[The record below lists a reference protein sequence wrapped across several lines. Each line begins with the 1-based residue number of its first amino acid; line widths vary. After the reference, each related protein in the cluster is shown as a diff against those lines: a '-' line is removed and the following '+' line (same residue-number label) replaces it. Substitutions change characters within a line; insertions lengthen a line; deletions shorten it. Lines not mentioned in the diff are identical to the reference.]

1 MPVKNKLLRITLQT
15 KLLLAFIAT
24 TIIILMVNV
33 YMYYNINQMITQ
45 LDEIYLS
52 NVSLNELAES
62 LREVQDN
69 MTDYLNTKTSDAM
82 EEYYRAEQEYSNQIN
97 KLNNITT
104 NNRLQR
110 MEKNI
115 RNISE
120 SYLEMTN
127 QTIEAKRGRNVE
139 KYKIRYEKA
148 TEFYEYIGT
157 YLYSLNN
164 EQFMENTGSYKTLS
178 LSLRYTEYVSL
189 TILLLIAFCNIII
202 ITIITKSI
210 TKPIR
215 SLAETANQ
223 VAKGNFEVQLVEVRT
238 HDEIAVVG
246 KAFNKMVVSLNE
258 YINQITDSMEKERLM
273 KERELMME
281 THLKDAQLRY
291 LQAQINPHFLFNT
304 LNAGAQLAMMEEA
317 DRTYEYIQNVA
328 EFFRYNVKKNNETV
342 TLEEEI
348 ELVDNYIYILN
359 VRFSGDIHYEK
370 RIEETMKDQL
380 SRIRIPSMM
389 LQPIVENCINYGIR
403 NIDWK
408 GLVVLSIY
416 EREDYVCISIRD
428 NGIGISKEMISNI
441 MNSRLIESDVSTDSN
456 GVGLNNVISRLRLF
470 FDDEDAFEILSD
482 GENHGTEVTIS
493 IPNWRYQS
501 K

>member
-1 MPVKNKLLRITLQT
+1 
-15 KLLLAFIAT
+15 
-24 TIIILMVNV
+24 MVNV

-52 NVSLNELAES
+52 NVSLNELTES
-62 LREVQDN
+62 LLDVQDN

-82 EEYYRAEQEYSNQIN
+82 EEYYRAEQEYSNKIN

-115 RNISE
+115 RNISDR
-120 SYLEMTN
+120 YLEMTN

-148 TEFYEYIGT
+148 TELYEYICT
-157 YLYSLNN
+157 YIYSLNN
-164 EQFMENTGSYKTLS
+164 EQFMENTGSYKILS

-189 TILLLIAFCNIII
+189 TILLVIAFCNIVI

-215 SLAETANQ
+215 RLAEKANQ
-223 VAKGNFEVQLVEVRT
+223 VAKGNLEVQLVEVRT

-246 KAFNKMVVSLNE
+246 KAFNKMVISLKE
-258 YINQITDSMEKERLM
+258 YINQIKDSMEKERQM

-328 EFFRYNVKKNNETV
+328 EFFRYNVKKNKETV

-359 VRFSGDIHYEK
+359 VRFSGDIQYEK
-370 RIEETMKDQL
+370 RIEEEVKGQL
-380 SRIRIPSMM
+380 SRIRIPSMI

-403 NIDWK
+403 NIEWQ
-408 GLVVLSIY
+408 GLVVLSVY
-416 EREDYVCISIRD
+416 ERENYVCISIKD
-428 NGIGISKEMISNI
+428 NGIGISKEMLSGI
-441 MNSRLIESDVSTDSN
+441 MNNQIKESDVSTDSN
-456 GVGLNNVISRLRLF
+456 GVGLNNVISRLQLF

-482 GENHGTEVTIS
+482 GENLGTEVIIS
-493 IPNWRYQS
+493 IPN
-501 K
+501 

>member
-1 MPVKNKLLRITLQT
+1 MKNRVLRTTLQT
-15 KLLLAFIAT
+15 KLLLGFVAT
-24 TIIILMVNV
+24 TVIILLVNV
-33 YMYYNINQMITQ
+33 YMYYNINQMVTQ

-52 NVSLNELAES
+52 NVNLNELTES

-82 EEYYRAEQEYSNQIN
+82 EEYYRAEQEYSNRIN
-97 KLNNITT
+97 KLNTITT

-120 SYLEMTN
+120 SYLDMTN
-127 QTIEAKRGRNVE
+127 QTIDAKRGRNVE

-148 TEFYEYIGT
+148 TELYEYICT
-157 YLYSLNN
+157 YIYSLNN

-178 LSLRYTEYVSL
+178 LSLQYTEYVSL
-189 TILLLIAFCNIII
+189 TILLLIALCNIIL

-215 SLAETANQ
+215 KLAETANQ
-223 VAKGNFEVQLVEVRT
+223 VAIGNLEVELVEVKT

-246 KAFNKMVVSLNE
+246 KAFNTMVLSLKE
-258 YINQITDSMEKERLM
+258 YINQIRDSMEKERQM
-273 KERELMME
+273 KEREFMME
-281 THLKDAQLRY
+281 THLKDAKLRY

-317 DRTYEYIQNVA
+317 DHTYEYIQNVA

-342 TLEEEI
+342 TLGEEI
-348 ELVDNYIYILN
+348 ELIDNYIYILN
-359 VRFSGDIHYEK
+359 VRFSGEIHYEK
-370 RIEETMKDQL
+370 RIEEAMLDQL
-380 SRIRIPSMM
+380 PRIHIPSMI
-389 LQPIVENCINYGIR
+389 LQPIVENCVNYGIR
-403 NIDWK
+403 NIEWQ
-408 GLVVLSIY
+408 GLVVLSVY
-416 EREDYVCISIRD
+416 ERDNYVCISIKD
-428 NGIGISKEMISNI
+428 NGIGISKEMISDI
-441 MNSRLIESDVSTDSN
+441 MNSQLNESEVSKDSN

-470 FDDEDAFEILSD
+470 FNDEDAFEILSD
-482 GENHGTEVTIS
+482 GENKGTEVIIRIS
-493 IPNWRYQS
+493 T

>member
-1 MPVKNKLLRITLQT
+1 MKNKLLRITLQT
-15 KLLLAFIAT
+15 KLLLAFVAT
-24 TIIILMVNV
+24 TLIILMVNV

-52 NVSLNELAES
+52 NVSLNELTES
-62 LREVQDN
+62 LLDVQDN

-82 EEYYRAEQEYSNQIN
+82 EEYYRAEQEYSNKIN

-115 RNISE
+115 RNISDR
-120 SYLEMTN
+120 YLEMTN

-148 TEFYEYIGT
+148 TELYEYICT
-157 YLYSLNN
+157 YIYSLNN
-164 EQFMENTGSYKTLS
+164 EQFMENTGSYKILS

-189 TILLLIAFCNIII
+189 TILLVIAFCNIVI

-215 SLAETANQ
+215 RLAEKANQ
-223 VAKGNFEVQLVEVRT
+223 VAKGNLEVQLVEVRT

-246 KAFNKMVVSLNE
+246 KAFNKMVISLKE
-258 YINQITDSMEKERLM
+258 YINQIKDSMEKERQM
-273 KERELMME
+273 KEKELMME

-328 EFFRYNVKKNNETV
+328 EFFRYNVKKNKETV

-370 RIEETMKDQL
+370 RIKEEVKGQL
-380 SRIRIPSMM
+380 SRIQIPSMI

-403 NIDWK
+403 NIEWQ
-408 GLVVLSIY
+408 GLVVLSVY
-416 EREDYVCISIRD
+416 ERENYVCISIKD
-428 NGIGISKEMISNI
+428 NGIGISKEMLSNI
-441 MNSRLIESDVSTDSN
+441 MNSRLKESDVSTDSN

-482 GENHGTEVTIS
+482 GENLGTEVIIS
-493 IPNWRYQS
+493 IPN
-501 K
+501 

>member
-1 MPVKNKLLRITLQT
+1 MKNKLLRFTLQT

-24 TIIILMVNV
+24 TVIILIVNV

-82 EEYYRAEQEYSNQIN
+82 EEYYRAEQEYSNQIH
-97 KLNNITT
+97 KLNDITT

-148 TEFYEYIGT
+148 TELYEYIGT

-189 TILLLIAFCNIII
+189 TILLIIVFCNIII

-215 SLAETANQ
+215 ILAETANQ

-258 YINQITDSMEKERLM
+258 YINQIKDSMEKERQM

-281 THLKDAQLRY
+281 THLKDAKLRY

-328 EFFRYNVKKNNETV
+328 DFFRYNVKKNNETV

-370 RIEETMKDQL
+370 RIEHTMKDQL
-380 SRIRIPSMM
+380 SRIRIPSMI

-403 NIDWK
+403 NIEWQ

-416 EREDYVCISIRD
+416 EREDYVGISIKD

-441 MNSRLIESDVSTDSN
+441 MNNRLIESDDSTDSN

-470 FDDEDAFEILSD
+470 FDYEDAFEILSD
-482 GENHGTEVTIS
+482 GENKGTEVIIS
-493 IPNWRYQS
+493 IPNWRYRS

>member
-1 MPVKNKLLRITLQT
+1 MKNKLLRITLQT
-15 KLLLAFIAT
+15 KLLLAFVAT
-24 TIIILMVNV
+24 TLIILMVNV

-52 NVSLNELAES
+52 NVSLNELTES
-62 LREVQDN
+62 LLDVQDN

-82 EEYYRAEQEYSNQIN
+82 EEYYRAEQEYSNKIN

-115 RNISE
+115 RNISDR
-120 SYLEMTN
+120 YLEMTN

-148 TEFYEYIGT
+148 TELYEYICT
-157 YLYSLNN
+157 YIYSLNN
-164 EQFMENTGSYKTLS
+164 EQFMENTGSYKILS

-189 TILLLIAFCNIII
+189 TILLVIAFCNIVI

-215 SLAETANQ
+215 RLAEKANQ
-223 VAKGNFEVQLVEVRT
+223 VAKGNLEVQLVEVRT

-246 KAFNKMVVSLNE
+246 KAFNKMVISLKE
-258 YINQITDSMEKERLM
+258 YINQIKDSMEKERQM
-273 KERELMME
+273 KEREFMME

-328 EFFRYNVKKNNETV
+328 EFFRYNVKKNKETV
-342 TLEEEI
+342 TLAEEI

-370 RIEETMKDQL
+370 RIKEEVKGQL
-380 SRIRIPSMM
+380 SRIQIPSMI

-403 NIDWK
+403 NIEWQ
-408 GLVVLSIY
+408 GLVVLSVY
-416 EREDYVCISIRD
+416 ERENYVCISIKD
-428 NGIGISKEMISNI
+428 NGIGISKEMLSNI
-441 MNSRLIESDVSTDSN
+441 MNSRLKESDVSTDSN

-482 GENHGTEVTIS
+482 GENLGTEVIIS
-493 IPNWRYQS
+493 IPN
-501 K
+501 

>member
-1 MPVKNKLLRITLQT
+1 MLVKNKLLRITLQT
-15 KLLLAFIAT
+15 KLLLAFVAT
-24 TIIILMVNV
+24 TLIILMVNV

-52 NVSLNELAES
+52 NVSLNELTES
-62 LREVQDN
+62 LLDVQDN

-82 EEYYRAEQEYSNQIN
+82 EEYYRAEQEYSNKIN

-115 RNISE
+115 RNISDR
-120 SYLEMTN
+120 YLEMTN

-148 TEFYEYIGT
+148 TELYEYICT
-157 YLYSLNN
+157 YIYSLNN
-164 EQFMENTGSYKTLS
+164 EQFMENTGSYKILS

-189 TILLLIAFCNIII
+189 TILLVIAFCNIVI

-215 SLAETANQ
+215 RLAEKANQ
-223 VAKGNFEVQLVEVRT
+223 VAKGNLEVQLVEVRT

-246 KAFNKMVVSLNE
+246 KAFNKMVISLKE
-258 YINQITDSMEKERLM
+258 YINQIKDSMEKERQM

-328 EFFRYNVKKNNETV
+328 EFFRYNVKKNKETV

-370 RIEETMKDQL
+370 RIKEEVKGQL
-380 SRIRIPSMM
+380 SRIQIPSMI

-403 NIDWK
+403 NIEWQ
-408 GLVVLSIY
+408 GLVVLSVY
-416 EREDYVCISIRD
+416 ERENYVCISIKD
-428 NGIGISKEMISNI
+428 NGIGISKEMLSNI
-441 MNSRLIESDVSTDSN
+441 MNSRLKESDVSTDSN

-482 GENHGTEVTIS
+482 GENLGTEVIIS
-493 IPNWRYQS
+493 IPN
-501 K
+501 

>member
-1 MPVKNKLLRITLQT
+1 MKNKLLRFTLQT

-24 TIIILMVNV
+24 TVIILMVNV
-33 YMYYNINQMITQ
+33 YMYYNINQMITK

-52 NVSLNELAES
+52 NVSLNELSKS

-82 EEYYRAEQEYSNQIN
+82 EEYYRSVQDYTNQIN

-115 RNISE
+115 RSISE

-127 QTIEAKRGRNVE
+127 QTIDAKRGRNVE

-148 TEFYEYIGT
+148 TELYEYIDT

-164 EQFMENTGSYKTLS
+164 EQFMENTRSYKTLS

-189 TILLLIAFCNIII
+189 TILIVIALCNIII

-210 TKPIR
+210 TKPVR

-223 VAKGNFEVQLVEVRT
+223 VAKGNLEVQLVEVKS

-246 KAFNKMVVSLNE
+246 KAFNKMVISLKE
-258 YINQITDSMEKERLM
+258 YINQIRDSMEKERQM

-328 EFFRYNVKKNNETV
+328 DFFRYNVKKNNGTV

-370 RIEETMKDQL
+370 RIEDTMKDQL
-380 SRIRIPSMM
+380 SRIRIPSMI

-403 NIDWK
+403 NIEWQ
-408 GLVVLSIY
+408 GLIVLSIY
-416 EREDYVCISIRD
+416 ERENYVHISIKD

-441 MNSRLIESDVSTDSN
+441 MNSKLIESDATTDSN

-470 FDDEDAFEILSD
+470 FDYKDAFEILSN
-482 GENHGTEVTIS
+482 GENQGTEVIIS
-493 IPNWRYQS
+493 IPN
-501 K
+501 

>member
-1 MPVKNKLLRITLQT
+1 MKNKLLRITLQT

-24 TIIILMVNV
+24 TLIILMVNV

-52 NVSLNELAES
+52 NVSLNELTES
-62 LREVQDN
+62 LLDVQDN

-82 EEYYRAEQEYSNQIN
+82 EEYYRAEQEYSNKIN

-115 RNISE
+115 RNISDR
-120 SYLEMTN
+120 YLEMTN

-148 TEFYEYIGT
+148 TELYEYICT
-157 YLYSLNN
+157 YIYSLNN
-164 EQFMENTGSYKTLS
+164 EQFMENTGSYKILS

-189 TILLLIAFCNIII
+189 TILLVIAFCNIVI

-215 SLAETANQ
+215 RLAEKANQ
-223 VAKGNFEVQLVEVRT
+223 VAKGNLEVQLVEVRT

-246 KAFNKMVVSLNE
+246 KAFNKMVISLKE
-258 YINQITDSMEKERLM
+258 YINQIKDSMEKERQM
-273 KERELMME
+273 KEKELMME

-328 EFFRYNVKKNNETV
+328 EFFRYNVKKNKETV

-370 RIEETMKDQL
+370 RIKEEVKGQL
-380 SRIRIPSMM
+380 SRIQIPSMI

-403 NIDWK
+403 NIEWQ
-408 GLVVLSIY
+408 GLVVLSVY
-416 EREDYVCISIRD
+416 ERENYVCISIKD
-428 NGIGISKEMISNI
+428 NGIGISKEMLSNI
-441 MNSRLIESDVSTDSN
+441 MNSRLKESDVSTDSN

-482 GENHGTEVTIS
+482 GENLGTEVIIS
-493 IPNWRYQS
+493 IPN
-501 K
+501 

>member
-1 MPVKNKLLRITLQT
+1 MKNKLLRFTLQT

-24 TIIILMVNV
+24 TVIILMVNV
-33 YMYYNINQMITQ
+33 YMYYNINQMITK

-52 NVSLNELAES
+52 NVSLNELSKS

-82 EEYYRAEQEYSNQIN
+82 EEYYRSVQDYTNQIN

-115 RNISE
+115 RSISE

-127 QTIEAKRGRNVE
+127 QTIDAKRGRNVE

-148 TEFYEYIGT
+148 TELYEYIDT

-164 EQFMENTGSYKTLS
+164 EQFMENTRSYKTLS

-189 TILLLIAFCNIII
+189 TILIVIALCNIII

-210 TKPIR
+210 TKPVR

-223 VAKGNFEVQLVEVRT
+223 VAKGNLEVQLVEVKS

-246 KAFNKMVVSLNE
+246 KAFNKMVISLKE
-258 YINQITDSMEKERLM
+258 YINQIRDSMEKERQM

-328 EFFRYNVKKNNETV
+328 DFFRYNVKKNNGTV

-370 RIEETMKDQL
+370 RIEDTMKDQL
-380 SRIRIPSMM
+380 SRIRIPSMI

-403 NIDWK
+403 NIEWQ
-408 GLVVLSIY
+408 GLIVLSIY
-416 EREDYVCISIRD
+416 ERENYVHISIKD

-441 MNSRLIESDVSTDSN
+441 MNSKLIESDVTTDSN

-470 FDDEDAFEILSD
+470 FDYKDAFEILSN
-482 GENHGTEVTIS
+482 GENQGTEVIIS
-493 IPNWRYQS
+493 IPN
-501 K
+501 

>member
-1 MPVKNKLLRITLQT
+1 MKNKLLRFTLQT

-24 TIIILMVNV
+24 TVIILMVNV
-33 YMYYNINQMITQ
+33 YMYYNINQMITK

-52 NVSLNELAES
+52 NVSLNELSKS

-82 EEYYRAEQEYSNQIN
+82 EEYYRSVQDYTNQIN

-115 RNISE
+115 RSISE
-120 SYLEMTN
+120 SYLDMTN
-127 QTIEAKRGRNVE
+127 QTIDAKRGRNVE

-148 TEFYEYIGT
+148 TELYEYIDT

-164 EQFMENTGSYKTLS
+164 EQFMENTRSYKTLS

-189 TILLLIAFCNIII
+189 TILIVIALCNIII

-210 TKPIR
+210 TKPVR

-223 VAKGNFEVQLVEVRT
+223 VAKGNLEVQLVEVKS

-246 KAFNKMVVSLNE
+246 KAFNKMVISLKE
-258 YINQITDSMEKERLM
+258 YINQIRDSMEKERQM

-328 EFFRYNVKKNNETV
+328 DFFRYNVKKNNGTV

-370 RIEETMKDQL
+370 RIEDTMKDQL
-380 SRIRIPSMM
+380 SRIRIPSMI

-403 NIDWK
+403 NIEWQ
-408 GLVVLSIY
+408 GLIVLSIY
-416 EREDYVCISIRD
+416 ERENYVHISIRD

-441 MNSRLIESDVSTDSN
+441 MNSKLIESDVTTDSN

-470 FDDEDAFEILSD
+470 FDYKDAFEILSN
-482 GENHGTEVTIS
+482 GENQGTEVIIS
-493 IPNWRYQS
+493 IPN
-501 K
+501 

>member
-1 MPVKNKLLRITLQT
+1 MKNKLLRITLQT
-15 KLLLAFIAT
+15 KLLLAFVAT
-24 TIIILMVNV
+24 TLIILMVNV

-52 NVSLNELAES
+52 NVSLNELTES
-62 LREVQDN
+62 LLDVQDN

-82 EEYYRAEQEYSNQIN
+82 EEYYRAEQEYSNKIN

-115 RNISE
+115 RNISD

-148 TEFYEYIGT
+148 TELYEYICT
-157 YLYSLNN
+157 YIYSLNN
-164 EQFMENTGSYKTLS
+164 EQFMENTGSYKILS

-189 TILLLIAFCNIII
+189 TILLVIAFCNIVI

-215 SLAETANQ
+215 RLAEKANQ
-223 VAKGNFEVQLVEVRT
+223 VAKGNLEVQLVEVRT

-246 KAFNKMVVSLNE
+246 KAFNKMVISLKE
-258 YINQITDSMEKERLM
+258 YINQIKDSMEKERQM
-273 KERELMME
+273 KEREFMME

-328 EFFRYNVKKNNETV
+328 EFFRYNVKKNKETV
-342 TLEEEI
+342 TLAEEI

-370 RIEETMKDQL
+370 RIEEEVKGQL
-380 SRIRIPSMM
+380 SRIQIPSMI

-403 NIDWK
+403 NIEWQ
-408 GLVVLSIY
+408 GLVVLSVY
-416 EREDYVCISIRD
+416 ERENYVCISIKD
-428 NGIGISKEMISNI
+428 NGIGISKEMLSGI
-441 MNSRLIESDVSTDSN
+441 MNSQLKDSDVSTDSN
-456 GVGLNNVISRLRLF
+456 GVGLNNVISRLQLF

-482 GENHGTEVTIS
+482 GENLGTEVIIS
-493 IPNWRYQS
+493 IPN
-501 K
+501 

>member
-1 MPVKNKLLRITLQT
+1 MRVKNKLLRFTLQT

-24 TIIILMVNV
+24 TVIILIVNV

-97 KLNNITT
+97 KLNDITT

-148 TEFYEYIGT
+148 TELYEYIGT

-164 EQFMENTGSYKTLS
+164 EQFIENTGSYKTLS

-189 TILLLIAFCNIII
+189 TILLVIALCNIII
-202 ITIITKSI
+202 ITVITKSI

-215 SLAETANQ
+215 ILAETANQ
-223 VAKGNFEVQLVEVRT
+223 VAKGNLEVQLVEVRT

-258 YINQITDSMEKERLM
+258 YINQIKDSMEKERQM

-281 THLKDAQLRY
+281 THLKDAKLRY

-328 EFFRYNVKKNNETV
+328 DFFRYNVKKNNETV
-342 TLEEEI
+342 TLEEETQ
-348 ELVDNYIYILN
+348 LVDNYIYILN

-370 RIEETMKDQL
+370 RIDDTMKDLL
-380 SRIRIPSMM
+380 SRIRIPSMI

-403 NIDWK
+403 NIEWK
-408 GLVVLSIY
+408 GLVILSIY
-416 EREDYVCISIRD
+416 ERENYVGISIKD

-441 MNSRLIESDVSTDSN
+441 MNNRLIESDVSTDSN

-470 FDDEDAFEILSD
+470 FDYEDAFEILSD
-482 GENHGTEVTIS
+482 GENKGTEVIIN
-493 IPNWRYQS
+493 IPNWRYRP

>member
-1 MPVKNKLLRITLQT
+1 MKNKLLRITLQT
-15 KLLLAFIAT
+15 KLLLAFVAT
-24 TIIILMVNV
+24 TLIILMVNV

-52 NVSLNELAES
+52 NVSLNELTES
-62 LREVQDN
+62 LLDVQDN

-82 EEYYRAEQEYSNQIN
+82 EEYYRAEQEYSNKIN

-115 RNISE
+115 RNISDR
-120 SYLEMTN
+120 YLEMTN

-148 TEFYEYIGT
+148 TELYEYICT
-157 YLYSLNN
+157 YIYSLNN
-164 EQFMENTGSYKTLS
+164 EQFMENTGSYKILS

-189 TILLLIAFCNIII
+189 TILLVIAFCNIVI

-215 SLAETANQ
+215 RLAEKANQ
-223 VAKGNFEVQLVEVRT
+223 VAKGNLEVQLVEVRT

-246 KAFNKMVVSLNE
+246 KAFNKMVISLKE
-258 YINQITDSMEKERLM
+258 YINQIKDSMEKERQM

-328 EFFRYNVKKNNETV
+328 EFFRYNVKKNKETV

-370 RIEETMKDQL
+370 RIKEEVKGQL
-380 SRIRIPSMM
+380 SRIQIPSMI

-403 NIDWK
+403 NIEWQ
-408 GLVVLSIY
+408 GLVVLSVY
-416 EREDYVCISIRD
+416 ERENYVCISIKD
-428 NGIGISKEMISNI
+428 NGIGISKEMLSNI
-441 MNSRLIESDVSTDSN
+441 MNSRLKESDVSTDSN

-482 GENHGTEVTIS
+482 GENLGTEVIIS
-493 IPNWRYQS
+493 IPN
-501 K
+501 

>member
-1 MPVKNKLLRITLQT
+1 
-15 KLLLAFIAT
+15 
-24 TIIILMVNV
+24 MVNV

-52 NVSLNELAES
+52 NVSLNELTES
-62 LREVQDN
+62 LLDVQDN

-82 EEYYRAEQEYSNQIN
+82 EEYYRAEQEYSNKIN

-115 RNISE
+115 RNISDR
-120 SYLEMTN
+120 YLEMTN

-148 TEFYEYIGT
+148 TELYEYICT
-157 YLYSLNN
+157 YIYSLNN
-164 EQFMENTGSYKTLS
+164 EQFMENTGSYKILS

-189 TILLLIAFCNIII
+189 TILLVIAFCNIVI

-215 SLAETANQ
+215 RLAEKANQ
-223 VAKGNFEVQLVEVRT
+223 VAKGNLEVQLVEVRT

-246 KAFNKMVVSLNE
+246 KAFNKMVISLKE
-258 YINQITDSMEKERLM
+258 YINQIKDSMEKERQM
-273 KERELMME
+273 KEKELMME

-328 EFFRYNVKKNNETV
+328 EFFRYNVKKNKETV

-370 RIEETMKDQL
+370 RIKEEVKGQL
-380 SRIRIPSMM
+380 SRIQIPSMI

-403 NIDWK
+403 NIEWQ
-408 GLVVLSIY
+408 GLVVLSVY
-416 EREDYVCISIRD
+416 ERENYVCISIKD
-428 NGIGISKEMISNI
+428 NGIGISKEMLSNI
-441 MNSRLIESDVSTDSN
+441 MNSRLKESDVSTDSN

-482 GENHGTEVTIS
+482 GENLGTEVIIS
-493 IPNWRYQS
+493 IPN
-501 K
+501 

>member
-1 MPVKNKLLRITLQT
+1 MLVKNKLLRFTLQT

-24 TIIILMVNV
+24 TVIILMVNV

-97 KLNNITT
+97 KLNDITT

-115 RNISE
+115 RNISD

-127 QTIEAKRGRNVE
+127 QAIDAKRGRNVE

-148 TEFYEYIGT
+148 TELYEYIGT

-164 EQFMENTGSYKTLS
+164 EQFIENTGSYKTLS

-189 TILLLIAFCNIII
+189 TILLVIALCNIII
-202 ITIITKSI
+202 ITVITKSI

-215 SLAETANQ
+215 ILAETANQ
-223 VAKGNFEVQLVEVRT
+223 VAKGNFEVQLVDVRT

-258 YINQITDSMEKERLM
+258 YINQIKDSMEKERQM

-328 EFFRYNVKKNNETV
+328 DFFRYNVKKNKETV

-370 RIEETMKDQL
+370 RIDDTMKDQL
-380 SRIRIPSMM
+380 SRIRIPSMI

-403 NIDWK
+403 NIEWQ

-416 EREDYVCISIRD
+416 ERENHVGISIKD
-428 NGIGISKEMISNI
+428 NGIGISKEMTSNI
-441 MNSRLIESDVSTDSN
+441 MNSRLIESDGSTDSN

-470 FDDEDAFEILSD
+470 FDCEDAFEILSD
-482 GENHGTEVTIS
+482 GENKGTEVIIN